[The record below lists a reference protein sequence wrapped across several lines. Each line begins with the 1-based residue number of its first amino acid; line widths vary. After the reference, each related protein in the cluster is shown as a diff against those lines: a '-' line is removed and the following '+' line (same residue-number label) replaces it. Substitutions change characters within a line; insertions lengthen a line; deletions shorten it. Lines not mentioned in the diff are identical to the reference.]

1 MSIFLFS
8 NRQMP
13 LAIIFFSDSSCPAR
27 KYMIA
32 HLLEEGFDI
41 VVVVDDGDDD
51 GALIVLSGL

>member
-1 MSIFLFS
+1 
-8 NRQMP
+8 MP